1 MKKIRLWVKNNKL
14 AAFLAVVLL
23 VLLVKD
29 FFSSQAVRQAG
40 YSSVGSSETS
50 MVAPSES
57 KERLVVKTSSLSL
70 VVNDVRQASEEVV
83 NHAQEI
89 DGFMVS
95 TSLSSPQ
102 EAPLAT
108 VVVRV
113 PAEKLS
119 EALDYFRSLAVK
131 VSSENILG
139 RDVTDQYEDI
149 GTKLETLNKTKV
161 KFEEILDRAN
171 KVQDI
176 LQVQRELTSLQVQI
190 DSLKGR
196 REYLEKTAKLAKM
209 TVYLSTDE
217 LSLPYQP
224 EGAFRPKVIFK
235 QAVRSL
241 VKTLRGV
248 AKLFIWLAVYSPI
261 WGVTLV
267 VIFVV
272 KWLKK
277 RKKKI

>member
-108 VVVRV
+108 VIVRV